1 MAHEWTT
8 KKGKILAIKSKS
20 HMIDPGINK
29 LRDEVR
35 NPQIQTKR
43 EMDPRPVVSI
53 YRHIYIYKQ
62 SFTCM
67 HRSFLVPV
75 LST

>member
-35 NPQIQTKR
+35 NSQIQTKR
-43 EMDPRPVVSI
+43 EMDPRSVVSI
-53 YRHIYIYKQ
+53 YIHIYKQ

>member
-35 NPQIQTKR
+35 NTQIQTKR

-53 YRHIYIYKQ
+53 YIYIYI
-62 SFTCM
+62 SNLSHACTDL
-67 HRSFLVPV
+67 FLS
-75 LST
+75 LC

>member
-20 HMIDPGINK
+20 HMIDPGIHK

-35 NPQIQTKR
+35 NTQIQTKR
-43 EMDPRPVVSI
+43 EMDPRPVVS
-53 YRHIYIYKQ
+53 IYKQ

>member
-53 YRHIYIYKQ
+53 YIYIYKQ

>member
-1 MAHEWTT
+1 MNGQPR
-8 KKGKILAIKSKS
+8 KGKILAIKSKS

-35 NPQIQTKR
+35 NTQIQTKR

-53 YRHIYIYKQ
+53 YIYIYIYIYI
-62 SFTCM
+62 SNLSHACTDL
-67 HRSFLVPV
+67 FLS
-75 LST
+75 LC

>member
-35 NPQIQTKR
+35 NTQIQTK
-43 EMDPRPVVSI
+43 
-53 YRHIYIYKQ
+53 
-62 SFTCM
+62 
-67 HRSFLVPV
+67 
-75 LST
+75 